1 MDVGNRHTER
11 RHPHLR
17 QAACDRHQQQ
27 RDKLQCDEHRGS
39 GGDEDHRDLAVVGKQ
54 DGETRQRRERE
65 AEAWKSYKMFKD
77 DSPTVAEIFRQE
89 WNQTYRIINNL
100 KAAKR

>member
-1 MDVGNRHTER
+1 MMNNTFKTRLTKSQILEY
-11 RHPHLR
+11 
-17 QAACDRHQQQ
+17 
-27 RDKLQCDEHRGS
+27 
-39 GGDEDHRDLAVVGKQ
+39 LA
-54 DGETRQRRERE
+54 ERE

-89 WNQTYRIINNL
+89 WNQTYRIINDL